1 MRWVQDGHTQP
12 HTQCDGSE
20 LLLMIR
26 GAIKDRRW
34 MDGVACVRV
43 AGLVALRG
51 VGVPGVRGER
61 VELSVRRAPWAW
73 PCERGVPVRAA
84 GRGLGARGGSAALD
98 GTMDGTV
105 LYKSQVLVKLTHN

>member
-61 VELSVRRAPWAW
+61 VELSVRRVH
-73 PCERGVPVRAA
+73 R
-84 GRGLGARGGSAALD
+84 GRGRAREVCLCARRVGGSALGAARLRS
-98 GTMDGTV
+98 TEPWTERSCTS
-105 LYKSQVLVKLTHN
+105 LKCS